1 MNTEITL
8 RREGEGL
15 AITISSEIADLLEV
29 SEGDKLYV
37 VKTETGGYALAPT
50 ADAEPQPGS
59 NSAILR
65 AFEEIRE
72 QYDDTFRRLAQ

>member
-1 MNTEITL
+1 MNAEVTV
-8 RREGEGL
+8 RREGKGL
-15 AITISSEIADLLEV
+15 AITISSEIADLLDV

-37 VKTETGGYALAPT
+37 VRTEAEGYALAPT
-50 ADAEPQPGS
+50 ADAESRPAS
-59 NSAILR
+59 DSAILR

>member
-1 MNTEITL
+1 MNTEVTL

-15 AITISSEIADLLEV
+15 AVTISPELAELLDV
-29 SEGDKLYV
+29 SEGDKLRV
-37 VKTETGGYALAPT
+37 VRTGAGYALAPT
-50 ADAEPQPGS
+50 
-59 NSAILR
+59 NTSASATELDSPILR

>member
-1 MNTEITL
+1 MNTEVTL

-15 AITISSEIADLLEV
+15 SLTISSEIADLLDV

-37 VKTETGGYALAPT
+37 VRTGAGGYALAPT

-59 NSAILR
+59 DSAILR
-65 AFEEIRE
+65 AFEEIRV